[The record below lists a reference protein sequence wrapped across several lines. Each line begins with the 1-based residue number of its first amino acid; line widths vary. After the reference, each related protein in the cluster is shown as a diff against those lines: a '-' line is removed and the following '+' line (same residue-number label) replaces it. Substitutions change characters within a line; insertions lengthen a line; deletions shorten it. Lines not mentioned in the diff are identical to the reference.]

1 MSESRK
7 LVLVRA
13 GSIAVLW
20 TALSLALGVE
30 VQGEIVRGL
39 PCIKRLNQLFCRNAG
54 TSYPSDNIETFID
67 DNKALTRRM
76 YGDFQSD
83 LGLGEI
89 IESAIRSVRS
99 GRSVGADPL
108 MAENYTNAAYDSLED
123 TLQNL
128 QDLPGADTISTYL
141 GPGFYSTFFDEK
153 PKMEEIPA
161 NRSRRQ
167 AGSGGGGGGANRRP
181 SVPSVPAPPTR
192 TSNSDRLDSCNS
204 KMEIVTPYW
213 ASNSAGKILA
223 IVNLNEFSQ
232 VIHQEVCTRSS
243 TKRCNGDCGCEQKYK
258 WHRMLAYDLEN
269 ECKGIFVDWFLFPSC
284 CVCRCDP

>member
-1 MSESRK
+1 MTMKSNK
-7 LVLVRA
+7 IKFLHFPA
-13 GSIAVLW
+13 CSITVLW

-54 TSYPSDNIETFID
+54 TSYPSENIESFID
-67 DNKALTRRM
+67 ENKALTRRM
-76 YGDFQSD
+76 YGDFQSE

-89 IESAIRSVRS
+89 VESAIRSFRM
-99 GRSVGADPL
+99 GRSVGDEPL
-108 MAENYTNAAYDSLED
+108 PAPQNSTGIFASNLNDILLNLEENIED
-123 TLQNL
+123 F
-128 QDLPGADTISTYL
+128 PGADTISTYL
-141 GPGFYSTFFDEK
+141 GPGFYSTFYDEVV
-153 PKMEEIPA
+153 
-161 NRSRRQ
+161 NRTRRQ
-167 AGSGGGGGGANRRP
+167 AAPAGGNRRP
-181 SVPSVPAPPTR
+181 SVPSVPNPPTS
-192 TSNSDRLDSCNS
+192 TSNSNRLDSCNS

-223 IVNLNEFSQ
+223 IVNLSEFSQ